1 MNAGCIINIMHH
13 VEFPHPL
20 AILISLFE
28 FLQHGSGGSG
38 RFCHDN
44 HGAIEITTAQ
54 IEKLGRVTPNKRYRL
69 PSGVGGT
76 HGIGANAKKGRLTPV
91 PRAFGARAS
100 VRRHT
105 TE

>member
-1 MNAGCIINIMHH
+1 MNAGCTINIMHH